1 MTQPV
6 RRFRFLLD
14 LWVEPREVE
23 SLPVV
28 VRGRVRDLE
37 TDEEKYVGSFAE
49 VEQVVEA
56 RLDDSGIA
64 PRRWERP

>member
-1 MTQPV
+1 MTQPA

-56 RLDDSGIA
+56 RLDAGGVA

>member
-1 MTQPV
+1 M
-6 RRFRFLLD
+6 
-14 LWVEPREVE
+14 
-23 SLPVV
+23 

-56 RLDDSGIA
+56 RLDDGGIA
-64 PRRWERP
+64 PRRWERAA